1 MAWDSKVLNFGVL
14 KTEGKYVKVY
24 SDRSS
29 YITLS
34 VGEEVTNA
42 AWAGGELNVTLK
54 NGKVRR
60 YKNRS
65 SYITI

>member
-1 MAWDSKVLNFGVL
+1 MAWDSKILNFGVL
-14 KTEGKYVKVY
+14 KIEGKYVKVY

-29 YITLS
+29 YTSIS
-34 VGEEVTNA
+34 VGEEVINA
-42 AWAGGELNVTLK
+42 VWAGGELNVTLK

-60 YKNRS
+60 YKDRS